1 MNSHTNLQK
10 NDLES
15 FMKDNDC
22 IGTDMNETF
31 HNGYMSSGIGLLNSH
46 NTPQDNEWSKPI
58 EMNISFDNGDINGD
72 YLYINSST
80 GSVIR
85 NNNSIEYKNKIDEIS
100 TRKDL
105 MGNNGLT
112 DGVDIDNM
120 LPECAPNQYVNME

>member
-1 MNSHTNLQK
+1 
-10 NDLES
+10 
-15 FMKDNDC
+15 
-22 IGTDMNETF
+22 
-31 HNGYMSSGIGLLNSH
+31 
-46 NTPQDNEWSKPI
+46 
-58 EMNISFDNGDINGD
+58 MNISFDNGDINGD

-120 LPECAPNQYVNME
+120 LPECAPNQYVNMEYNN